1 MSGKFQSTGKMTNN
15 GENILDIS
23 NLLNLRII
31 SLDIYS
37 IPLLNGFFGTAIRGL
52 GKIFQPFFH
61 PAISPTFCH
70 IAIKLNLE
78 NLKDIIIIEYGQY
91 ITDIS
96 LKYFL
101 IVQITKLK

>member
-1 MSGKFQSTGKMTNN
+1 MTNN

-37 IPLLNGFFGTAIRGL
+37 IPLSTGFFGTIIRGL
-52 GKIFQPFFH
+52 GKIFQLFFH

-70 IAIKLNLE
+70 IAVKFKFGKFKRYNY
-78 NLKDIIIIEYGQY
+78 N
-91 ITDIS
+91 
-96 LKYFL
+96 
-101 IVQITKLK
+101 